1 MTGDDAKVHCWF
13 DGRAQL
19 LELPRHGDTR
29 GSLLP
34 IDLTHLPFAPQRLF
48 TVTNVP
54 TGTQRGGHGHH
65 HGQQLLICLAGR
77 IGVLLRCG
85 SVQASVAL
93 DARGPALLVG
103 AGIWGQQTYL
113 QQDSALLVLAS
124 EPYDPSSYFQNPEES
139 T

>member
-1 MTGDDAKVHCWF
+1 MTVANAKERCWF

-19 LELPRHGDTR
+19 LELPRHCDAR

-34 IDLTHLPFAPQRLF
+34 IELTQLPFAPQRLF
-48 TVTNVP
+48 TVTDVP
-54 TGTQRGGHGHH
+54 TGTQRGGHGHRQ
-65 HGQQLLICLAGR
+65 GQQLLICLSGQ

-85 SVQASVAL
+85 SAQANVVL
-93 DARGPALLVG
+93 DARGPALLIG

-139 T
+139 K